1 MRTAHRADRPMPVHF
16 ARLTLVALALLAIPG
31 GPAQAEAPEPQLDR
45 LKAHVETLASQEYGG
60 RRGKGGR
67 KTAEYLIRD
76 WEKLSLAPL
85 FDGSYS
91 QEIPDPKTGRP
102 IGRNV
107 GAKLT
112 GSDPALRDRWI
123 IVSAHYDHLG
133 TRDGVLYPG
142 ADDNASGVAMLLEVA
157 RCFAVDGERPRRSV
171 MFIGF
176 DLEEIGLYGSRYFAE
191 HSPVPLDRIDL
202 FITADMIA
210 RSLGGGTSPLVFAIG
225 TEHAPGL
232 RPWIDRAAAGRPIR
246 VGLMGADVTVIDRS
260 DYGPF
265 RSRQVP
271 FLFFS
276 TGENPRYHTP
286 DDTPETLDYPKLEA
300 ISRTIGAVART
311 AASADSVPTWE
322 ARQDNPVAEA
332 LAIREAIRA
341 LQANEATLKI
351 GSAQRYLMRNAVRT
365 IDAIEARG
373 VMTPEERIGLVRVA
387 RIILFTVL

>member
-1 MRTAHRADRPMPVHF
+1 MSVHS
-16 ARLTLVALALLAIPG
+16 ARLALVALALLAIQD

-45 LKAHVETLASQEYGG
+45 LKAHVEILASPEYGG
-60 RRGKGGR
+60 RRGEGGR
-67 KTAEYLIRD
+67 KAAEYLIRD
-76 WEKLSLAPL
+76 WEKLDLAPL

-91 QEIPDPKTGRP
+91 QEIPDPKTGRA

-107 GAKLT
+107 AAKLN
-112 GSDPALRDRWI
+112 GRDPALRDRWI

-157 RCFAVDGERPRRSV
+157 RCFAVDSERPRRSV

-176 DLEEIGLYGSRYFAE
+176 DLEETGLYGSRYFAE
-191 HSPVPLDRIDL
+191 HSPVPLNQVDL
-202 FITADMIA
+202 FITADMIG

-232 RPWIDRAAAGRPIR
+232 RPWIDRAASGRPIR

-322 ARQDNPVAEA
+322 ARPDNPVAEA

-365 IDAIEARG
+365 VDAIEARG
-373 VMTPEERIGLVRVA
+373 VMTPEERVGLVRVA